1 MSISNLNELVAS
13 RICHDLISPVGAIA
27 NGVEL
32 MALSGSGSEEISL
45 ISESAQSAGARVRFF
60 RIAFGAA
67 GSEQMVDPSEVK
79 NLFSDLAGDRVS
91 INWRVE
97 HTLTRQELRAGFLA
111 LLCLEKALPLG
122 GTITVLKNGR
132 WRFEAAG
139 ARVALDEALWT
150 PLSKGQYPEDVD
162 PSTVSFALLPDAL
175 TELGKRI
182 NVETH
187 EKRISLSF

>member
-32 MALSGSGSEEISL
+32 MALGGSGSEEISL

-67 GSEQMVDPSEVK
+67 GAEQMVDPSEVK

-91 INWRVE
+91 VNWRVE
-97 HTLTRQELRAGFLA
+97 HRLTRQELRAGFLA

-139 ARVALDEALWT
+139 QRVTLDKTLWT
-150 PLSKGQYPEDVD
+150 PLAKGQLPEDVD
-162 PSTVSFALLPDAL
+162 PSSVSFALLPDAL

-182 NVETH
+182 SVETH